1 MKLRNA
7 TFVTLA
13 SLLAAACGSEPE
25 NKKEIERDKEP
36 TQIHLE
42 DLKIRT
48 EAVTR
53 VGFTEVETDE

>member
-1 MKLRNA
+1 MKLNNA

-13 SLLAAACGSEPE
+13 SLLSAACGSEPE
-25 NKKEIERDKEP
+25 SAKQEKEQ

-48 EAVTR
+48 EAVTK
-53 VGFTEVETDE
+53 VGFTEVETGE